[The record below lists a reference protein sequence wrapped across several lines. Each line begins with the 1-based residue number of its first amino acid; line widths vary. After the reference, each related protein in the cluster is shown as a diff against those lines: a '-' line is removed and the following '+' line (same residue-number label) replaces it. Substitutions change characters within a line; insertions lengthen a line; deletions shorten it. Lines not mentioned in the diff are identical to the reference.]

1 MSSRRQR
8 AEQRRQELET
18 PRYGWIWKPLVIL
31 LAILVMVAVGLS
43 IWWSV
48 APSRFDVETATQQ
61 QRISAAPAARGTVSV
76 ATLATLIDTL
86 QDKPGGY
93 VRNDLLP
100 PGLWMDNMAAWE
112 TGVLT
117 QARIMASSLSHFD
130 TQSGAAV
137 DELIAALYQ
146 DADDW
151 LAPSMEDHLALAGQ
165 AAREY
170 LARFDDGAGASFG
183 EQGVGAASYLESVR
197 EALAALRERLSSAVA
212 DTERLTELGIEVPR
226 EAEVPWYRV
235 DDVFH
240 ETRGQTWAL
249 YQLLVALERDQAD
262 SIAAAGLSDD
272 YARALAELERM
283 QRQFWS
289 PMVLRGS
296 GLGIFAN
303 YPLSMAH
310 HLSRLDSVLLSLTEG
325 LASEGGGSAAASAST
340 QEADAASGK
349 AAAVNDEAAD
359 DEVADE
365 VGEASADDA
374 APASPEDDG
383 ELPDDGAS

>member
-1 MSSRRQR
+1 
-8 AEQRRQELET
+8 
-18 PRYGWIWKPLVIL
+18 
-31 LAILVMVAVGLS
+31 
-43 IWWSV
+43 
-48 APSRFDVETATQQ
+48 
-61 QRISAAPAARGTVSV
+61 
-76 ATLATLIDTL
+76 
-86 QDKPGGY
+86 
-93 VRNDLLP
+93 
-100 PGLWMDNMAAWE
+100 
-112 TGVLT
+112 
-117 QARIMASSLSHFD
+117 
-130 TQSGAAV
+130 
-137 DELIAALYQ
+137 
-146 DADDW
+146 
-151 LAPSMEDHLALAGQ
+151 MEDHLALAGQ

-289 PMVLRGS
+289 PVVLRGS

-310 HLSRLDSVLLSLTEG
+310 HLSRLDGVLLSLTEG
-325 LASEGGGSAAASAST
+325 LASEGGGSPAASAST
-340 QEADAASGK
+340 QEADAASGE
-349 AAAVNDEAAD
+349 AAAMNDEAAD
-359 DEVADE
+359 DEVD
-365 VGEASADDA
+365 EASAEDA

-383 ELPDDGAS
+383 EVPDDGAS